1 MLGWGEPN
9 FCNARIL
16 GKFGPLGNLSL
27 GRTPAHPKLIILKR
41 IAPFPYIYRTMDL
54 VKSYRFL
61 QFIEVKAVLIGD
73 LQTRLL

>member
-41 IAPFPYIYRTMDL
+41 IAPSPYIY
-54 VKSYRFL
+54 VKL
-61 QFIEVKAVLIGD
+61 QDQWNGTYFFS
-73 LQTRLL
+73 